1 MPEALAATGQGRR
14 WKPPHLGAILPELVA
29 MPTTWAGDPGA
40 AARLDAGGTGR
51 DRPGASV
58 EPHHLGAILP
68 ELVATAT
75 ATTWASDP
83 GAAARLDTK
92 GTCQMS

>member
-1 MPEALAATGQGRR
+1 VIQAQRLGSMPEALAATGQGRR

-29 MPTTWAGDPGA
+29 TSTTWAGDPGT

-58 EPHHLGAILP
+58 E
-68 ELVATAT
+68 T
-75 ATTWASDP
+75 
-83 GAAARLDTK
+83 
-92 GTCQMS
+92 